1 MKDNDVLRSIR
12 GRRSVIRF
20 TDAPVS
26 DEQVDTI
33 LEAGRWAP
41 SYINSQPWEFIV
53 VRDKGLRARLSEVLK
68 RVTLSWHGFSQ
79 APVLIAVAVDPSK
92 DPRHSVEDG
101 AAAVQNMTLAAYSLG
116 LASSWAGLHATETGK
131 GSVVDELRGLLN
143 LPKQMSLVAVV
154 PIGAPGYEATSS
166 RRPLAEI
173 VHPERFKP

>member
-1 MKDNDVLRSIR
+1 MKENDVLKAIR

-53 VRDKGLRARLSEVLK
+53 VRDKGLRTRVAEVLK
-68 RVTLSWHGFSQ
+68 RATLSWQGFAQ
-79 APVLIAVAVDPSK
+79 APVLIAVAVDPSR

-101 AAAVQNMTLAAYSLG
+101 AAAVQNMTLAAHSLG
-116 LASSWAGLHATETGK
+116 LGSSWAGLYAADGGR
-131 GSVVDELRGLLN
+131 GSIVDELRGLLN
-143 LPKQMSLVAVV
+143 LPKHMSLVAVV
-154 PIGAPGYEATSS
+154 PIGAAGYEATST

-173 VHPERFKP
+173 VHAESFRP